1 MNEFSLRE
9 NIIISYRT
17 YFHLFKRTF
26 FACRKTQARLT
37 FRRFLT
43 MMFFSP
49 ALLALQTVHWLF
61 YIADDL
67 FFPGYRTV
75 DIEQPL
81 FVVGVPRSGTT
92 FLHRFL
98 SQDKERF
105 ITFSMWE
112 LIFAPT
118 ITQRRLILFF
128 SAMDRLAGEPLGR
141 MLKGLERLI
150 FGSLDDIHKISLSEP
165 EEDYFALAPIY
176 ACFLMI
182 LPFPFPEELGHLAYF
197 DDQTP
202 ESDKARI
209 FAFYKTCL
217 QRHLY
222 VWGTDK
228 ILLSKNVSFSP
239 MIETLNRFFP
249 ECKIIGTVRDPLL
262 AVPSHISSMMA
273 GAAIFDNDIQGETF
287 RDQMMEIQAYAFSR
301 VGKFLPGLPE
311 SRQVTVKMEDLKA
324 ELYPTIRNIYDRLDY
339 KMSPDFEFY
348 LRCQDREQKRY
359 QSRHNYDLTSFNL
372 SAEVIYRKFA
382 DVYRRYGY
390 PKAAA
395 TGSENIQGAPVAEN

>member
-37 FRRFLT
+37 FRRFLI
-43 MMFFSP
+43 MMFFFP
-49 ALLALQTVHWLF
+49 ALLALQTVHWFF

-75 DIEQPL
+75 DVEQPL

-105 ITFSMWE
+105 ITFSLWE

-118 ITQRRLILFF
+118 ITQRRLVLFF
-128 SAMDRLAGEPLGR
+128 SDMDRLAGEPLGR

-150 FGSLDDIHKISLSEP
+150 FGSLDDIHMISLSEP

-209 FAFYKTCL
+209 LAFYKTCL

-239 MIETLNRFFP
+239 MIETLNRSFP

-262 AVPSHISSMMA
+262 AVPSHISSMTA

-287 RDQMMEIQAYAFSR
+287 RDQMMEVQAYAFSR

-311 SRQVTVKMEDLKA
+311 NRQVTVKMEDLKA
-324 ELYPTIRNIYDRLDY
+324 ELYPTIRKIYDRLDY

-372 SAEVIYRKFA
+372 SAEDIYRKFA

-395 TGSENIQGAPVAEN
+395 TGLENIQGAPVAEN